1 MNAPTTLKELM
12 PASPD
17 TDNKGQQGQDIIHE
31 SAHLHVTGE
40 AIYTDDIPELR
51 GTLYAALI
59 LSPVAHG
66 ELIGDGID
74 YAAIMKE
81 HGVVAVYTAKD
92 IPGENNCGPIIH
104 DDPFLADGKVE
115 FLGQAVAVV
124 VATDMLYAREVAK
137 RAKVLVKEL
146 PALLTIEEALEAK
159 SFIMP
164 AKGITRGKP
173 AEAIANASHQI
184 TGSTYCGQQEQF
196 YLEGQITYAV
206 PREDDQLTLYVSTQ
220 HPDGNQREAA
230 AALNLTTK
238 DVEVIC
244 RRMGGAFGGKE
255 GNASIFSQSAALAA
269 FKLKKPVKLRIN
281 RDDDMMVTGK
291 RHDFRIDYTVGFDD
305 NGRILGADFMLASRC
320 GYSTDFSGPV
330 NDRAVLHIDNCYY
343 LPHLHIISH
352 RCKTH
357 TQSGTAFRGFGGPQ
371 GMFGIETVIEEIAL
385 KTGLDALDVR
395 KVNLYQDPAVSGDAG
410 SMTTQYNQV
419 IEDFI
424 ADKVIDQ
431 VEAESKYRARRD
443 SVNTFNAKNKYR
455 KKGVA
460 LVPLKFG
467 ISFTATMLNQG
478 GALLN
483 IYMDGSVS
491 VNHGGTEMG
500 QGLNTKMQQVAADGL
515 GIPVRYVRVSG
526 TDTQK
531 VPNASATAASSGAD
545 INGAAINNAC
555 DQMRARLAPVAA
567 RMLGCDAADIV
578 FAQGAASVRQ
588 DTTPVRQDATPV
600 RPELVEGFTPSSTPP
615 KLTQIDWKSL
625 IKQAWLD
632 RVGLSVTGF
641 YMTPDIKYD
650 FTTLQGKA
658 FYYNC
663 YGAAVTEVEIDTR
676 TGEWWLQAV
685 DIVHDAGQSI
695 NPSIDI
701 GQIEG
706 AYVQGMGWLTM
717 EECVWD
723 LKGKK
728 TEDGFSGRGKL
739 LTHGP
744 STYKIPVA
752 SDIPEHFKVSFFDG
766 QNVKP
771 TPFRSKAVGEPP
783 LMLAL
788 SAYFAL
794 RDAVSASADHT
805 ARVDLTAPATPE
817 KILMACERA
826 KALSQP

>member
-12 PASPD
+12 PASD
-17 TDNKGQQGQDIIHE
+17 QGTDSQGQQGQDIIHE

-40 AIYTDDIPELR
+40 AVYTDDIPELR

-74 YAAIMKE
+74 HAAIMKE

-173 AEAIANASHQI
+173 AEAIANAPRKI

-230 AALNLTTK
+230 AALKLTTK

-371 GMFGIETVIEEIAL
+371 GMFGIETVIEEIAQNIG
-385 KTGLDALDVR
+385 KDPVDVR
-395 KVNLYQDPAVSGDAG
+395 KVNLYQDPAISGDAG

-431 VEAESKYRARRD
+431 VETESKYRARRD
-443 SVNTFNAKNKYR
+443 SVNAFNAKNKHR

-515 GIPVRYVRVSG
+515 GIPVRHVRVTGS
-526 TDTQK
+526 DTQK

-567 RMLGCDAADIV
+567 RMLGCNADAIKFEAGQAV
-578 FAQGAASVRQ
+578 NTAPNAQNDKKSV
-588 DTTPVRQDATPV
+588 DW
-600 RPELVEGFTPSSTPP
+600 ESLV
-615 KLTQIDWKSL
+615 
-625 IKQAWLD
+625 KQAWLD

-706 AYVQGMGWLTM
+706 GYVQGMGWLTM
-717 EECVWD
+717 EECVWQ
-723 LKGKK
+723 LKSAPTDAGGKGYK
-728 TEDGFSGRGKL
+728 TADGFSGRGKL

-794 RDAVSASADHT
+794 RDAVSASADHK

-826 KALSQP
+826 KASV

>member
-1 MNAPTTLKELM
+1 MNAPTTLKELL
-12 PASPD
+12 PPTD
-17 TDNKGQQGQDIIHE
+17 TLGQQGQGIVHE

-40 AIYTDDIPELR
+40 AVYTDDIPELR

-66 ELIGDGID
+66 ELIGEGID
-74 YAAIMKE
+74 RAAILAQ

-104 DDPFLADGKVE
+104 DDPFLAAGKVE

-124 VATDMLYAREVAK
+124 VAHDMLYAREVAK

-173 AEAIANASHQI
+173 AEAIAKASRKI

-230 AALNLTTK
+230 SALNLTTK

-269 FKLKKPVKLRIN
+269 HLLKKPVKLRVN
-281 RDDDMMVTGK
+281 RDDDMMITGK

-305 NGRILGADFMLASRC
+305 SGRILGADFMLASRC

-357 TQSGTAFRGFGGPQ
+357 TQSSTAFRGFGGPQ
-371 GMFGIETVIEEIAL
+371 GMFGIETVIEEIAQQIG
-385 KTGLDALDVR
+385 KDPLDVR

-431 VEAESKYRARRD
+431 VEAESAYRARRT
-443 SVNTFNAKNKYR
+443 SVSSYNKNSKY
-455 KKGVA
+455 KKRGVA

-500 QGLNTKMQQVAADGL
+500 QGLNTKMAQVAADGL
-515 GIPVRYVRVSG
+515 GISARQVRVTG

-567 RMLGCDAADIV
+567 RMLGCTPADII
-578 FAQGAASVRQ
+578 FGQGNAS
-588 DTTPVRQDATPV
+588 V
-600 RPELVEGFTPSSTPP
+600 RPELVEGFLKTASTGSAR
-615 KLTQIDWKSL
+615 TEVDWNSL

-676 TGEWWLQAV
+676 TGEWWLKAV

-695 NPSIDI
+695 NPAVDL

-706 AYVQGMGWLTM
+706 GYIQGMGWLTM

-723 LKGKK
+723 LKGKPTVNK
-728 TEDGFSGRGKL
+728 DGSAGFSGRGKL

-752 SDIPEHFKVSFFDG
+752 SDVPEHFKVSFFNG

-794 RDAVSASADHT
+794 RDAVSASADHKV
-805 ARVDLTAPATPE
+805 RVDLTAPATPE
-817 KILMACERA
+817 RILMACERA
-826 KALSQP
+826 KARI

>member
-1 MNAPTTLKELM
+1 MNAPTTLKEFM
-12 PASPD
+12 PA
-17 TDNKGQQGQDIIHE
+17 TDHAGQQGQGIVHE

-40 AIYTDDIPELR
+40 AVYTDDIPELR

-66 ELIGDGID
+66 ELIGEGID
-74 YAAIMKE
+74 RAAILAQ

-104 DDPFLADGKVE
+104 DDPFLAAGKVE

-124 VATDMLYAREVAK
+124 VAHDMLYAREVAK

-146 PALLTIEEALEAK
+146 PALLTIEEALAAQ

-164 AKGITRGKP
+164 PKGITRGKP
-173 AEAIANASHQI
+173 AEAIDKAPHKI

-206 PREDDQLTLYVSTQ
+206 PREDNQLTLYVSTQ

-269 FKLKKPVKLRIN
+269 HLLKKPVKLRVN
-281 RDDDMMVTGK
+281 RDDDMMITGK

-305 NGRILGADFMLASRC
+305 SGRILGADFMLASRC

-371 GMFGIETVIEEIAL
+371 GMFGIETVIEEIAQQIG
-385 KTGLDALDVR
+385 KDPLDVR
-395 KVNLYQDPAVSGDAG
+395 KINLYREPAVSGDAH
-410 SMTTQYNQV
+410 SMTTQYGQV

-424 ADKVIDQ
+424 ADQVIEQ
-431 VEAESKYRARRD
+431 VEAESAYRARRE
-443 SVNTFNAKNKYR
+443 SVSSYNKNSKY
-455 KKGVA
+455 KKRGVA

-500 QGLNTKMQQVAADGL
+500 QGLNTKMAQVAADGL
-515 GIPVRYVRVSG
+515 GISVRQVRVTG

-555 DQMRARLAPVAA
+555 EQMRARLAPVAA
-567 RMLGCDAADIV
+567 RMLGCSPDAIEFIAGC
-578 FAQGAASVRQ
+578 ARNTGATGQNDKNSVEWAA
-588 DTTPVRQDATPV
+588 V
-600 RPELVEGFTPSSTPP
+600 
-615 KLTQIDWKSL
+615 

-676 TGEWWLQAV
+676 TGEWWLKAV

-695 NPSIDI
+695 NPAVDL

-706 AYVQGMGWLTM
+706 AYIQGMGWLTM

-723 LKGKK
+723 LKGKG
-728 TEDGFSGRGKL
+728 DGMGRGKL

-752 SDIPEHFKVSFFDG
+752 SDVPEHFKVSFFDG
-766 QNVKP
+766 ENVKP

-794 RDAVSASADHT
+794 RDAVSASADHKV
-805 ARVDLTAPATPE
+805 RVDLTAPATPE
-817 KILMACERA
+817 RILMACERA
-826 KALSQP
+826 KAQL